1 MREPGLFYNKITE
14 RHSTLRSLAELIV
27 AEPSFKTA
35 SGAFWWSP
43 VFGKPLLDKP
53 TVEADNGYAA
63 KLAAYHAQQEAIE
76 DFAGALS
83 AGMNAKDMLVEMFM
97 SPWFSGDS
105 VQSYAFDSAHYEAKF
120 GSDQLLTPQQLAKKT
135 RALTGVAWRTNL
147 RPSGKVDSEYEQ
159 LSVLFGGIDSDVVTS
174 RAIELTPMMTS
185 ILMTHATE
193 SACIAVARQFA
204 RPIADRSLFSLVEES
219 TQPQVD
225 AFSKLTLPSKDK
237 SEWRTLTMGANLTP
251 GIRDVSLTF
260 SNPDC
265 NWNGINCVEQRVLW
279 ISSVTIITPSGQR
292 LTYRGNDDRL
302 YQPNGGRQNCY
313 PSGDGIG
320 HCYGGAISFELN
332 AREAGN
338 YQIEAA
344 MAAQLMPSRPDLIE
358 LIFAV
363 KTQQPILSSSTKN
376 AQLIKNQISELY
388 EKLHGTQ
395 RTPDSEEVA
404 QVFEIFAA
412 ALVVEQEKEGSD
424 WEFQNCNIWRDGYLD
439 WDLLSK
445 KEIESYK
452 SEDPEYDRY
461 HDDWNIKGELL
472 RPYTQDPIGTKY
484 AWTAVMMYMLSHY
497 DYLHE

>member
-1 MREPGLFYNKITE
+1 M
-14 RHSTLRSLAELIV
+14 
-27 AEPSFKTA
+27 
-35 SGAFWWSP
+35 
-43 VFGKPLLDKP
+43 
-53 TVEADNGYAA
+53 
-63 KLAAYHAQQEAIE
+63 
-76 DFAGALS
+76 
-83 AGMNAKDMLVEMFM
+83 
-97 SPWFSGDS
+97 
-105 VQSYAFDSAHYEAKF
+105 
-120 GSDQLLTPQQLAKKT
+120 
-135 RALTGVAWRTNL
+135 
-147 RPSGKVDSEYEQ
+147 
-159 LSVLFGGIDSDVVTS
+159 
-174 RAIELTPMMTS
+174 
-185 ILMTHATE
+185 
-193 SACIAVARQFA
+193 
-204 RPIADRSLFSLVEES
+204 
-219 TQPQVD
+219 
-225 AFSKLTLPSKDK
+225 
-237 SEWRTLTMGANLTP
+237 
-251 GIRDVSLTF
+251 
-260 SNPDC
+260 
-265 NWNGINCVEQRVLW
+265 
-279 ISSVTIITPSGQR
+279 
-292 LTYRGNDDRL
+292 
-302 YQPNGGRQNCY
+302 
-313 PSGDGIG
+313 
-320 HCYGGAISFELN
+320 N

>member
-1 MREPGLFYNKITE
+1 
-14 RHSTLRSLAELIV
+14 
-27 AEPSFKTA
+27 
-35 SGAFWWSP
+35 
-43 VFGKPLLDKP
+43 
-53 TVEADNGYAA
+53 
-63 KLAAYHAQQEAIE
+63 
-76 DFAGALS
+76 
-83 AGMNAKDMLVEMFM
+83 MNAKDMLVEMFM

-105 VQSYAFDSAHYEAKF
+105 VTSYAFDSAHYEAKF

-445 KEIESYK
+445 KESNLINRRIPNMIGIMMIGISK
-452 SEDPEYDRY
+452 ANSCDRTHRTPSEPNTR
-461 HDDWNIKGELL
+461 G
-472 RPYTQDPIGTKY
+472 RR
-484 AWTAVMMYMLSHY
+484 
-497 DYLHE
+497 